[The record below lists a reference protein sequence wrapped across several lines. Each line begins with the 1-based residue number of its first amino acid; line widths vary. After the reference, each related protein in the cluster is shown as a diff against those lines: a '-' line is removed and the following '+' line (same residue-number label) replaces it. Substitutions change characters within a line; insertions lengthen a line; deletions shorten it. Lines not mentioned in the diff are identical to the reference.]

1 MKGVNMDDSTEEVYF
16 YDSMDDAVDAMEI
29 MRAER
34 ACELAF
40 NLKTMANGHVKMT
53 VEVGEIR
60 G

>member
-1 MKGVNMDDSTEEVYF
+1 MDGSTEEVYF
-16 YDSMDDAVDAMEI
+16 YDTMQEAVDAMEI

-34 ACELAF
+34 ACELGF
-40 NLKTMANGHVKMT
+40 DLKTMKNGHVKMT